1 MRKRSRRISPVAI
14 IESIR
19 NMAAGFKRNIIAL
32 GSYLPAEIC
41 TNFDLGADN
50 QWVHENLG
58 ILERRLA
65 AKHET
70 VAYMGMRAAEQALF
84 RAGIKP
90 AEINA
95 VIVSTSST
103 SHNAPSI
110 ACQIINMMGIQ
121 VPAFDINAVCSGFI
135 YGLEV
140 ACSLPYDKVLLIAT
154 EKYSAITD
162 WDSRDCVYFGDGAGA
177 VVVAHGT
184 GTIETSL
191 FADGKS
197 GDAFVSEVGKKYTI
211 KGRKVYDKAME
222 VLPDMIRGYK
232 GFTVIPHQA
241 GLVLIRYLM
250 AAAKVDNY
258 VTVMDRYANLAS
270 ASIPIAMA
278 ETEDVLNKPLVLVA
292 IGSGWTWGTAII
304 RP

>member
-1 MRKRSRRISPVAI
+1 
-14 IESIR
+14 
-19 NMAAGFKRNIIAL
+19 MAAGFKRNIIAL
-32 GSYLPAEIC
+32 GSYLPARVV

-50 QWVHENLG
+50 TWTHENLG
-58 ILERRLA
+58 ILERRIA
-65 AKHET
+65 DKHET

-103 SHNAPSI
+103 SHNAPSV

-135 YGLEV
+135 YGLEI

-162 WDSRDCVYFGDGAGA
+162 YDSRDCVYFGDGAGA

-211 KGRKVYDKAME
+211 KGRKVYDKAMD
-222 VLPDMIRGYK
+222 VLPDLMFKRN
-232 GFTVIPHQA
+232 VDLVVPHQA

-250 AAAKVDNY
+250 DKAKVNNF
-258 VTVMDRYANLAS
+258 VTVMDRYANIAS
-270 ASIPIAMA
+270 ASIPIAMN
-278 ETEDVLNKPLVLVA
+278 ETEGILKKDIMLVA